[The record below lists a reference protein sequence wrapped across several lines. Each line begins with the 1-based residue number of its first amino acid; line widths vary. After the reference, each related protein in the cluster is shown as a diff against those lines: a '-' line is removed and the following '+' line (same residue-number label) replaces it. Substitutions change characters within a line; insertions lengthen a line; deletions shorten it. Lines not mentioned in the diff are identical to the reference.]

1 MRYYS
6 HTNSLFIRGPFR
18 AASTGMAGGI
28 RSVPTLLVH
37 AIPADSDPADREKTL
52 DRIIAGEGLDQIFF
66 GATSTVPV
74 RHTCVLQ
81 YDFITV
87 FISAGIGPEP
97 SDPGRGIIIIVVSS
111 QELDDAALLETIMV
125 TAEAKVEALQ
135 AMNLSLSGTPAD
147 VIIAAGESGGDTGHR
162 SAGRD
167 TEAGRRVRAAVLHG
181 IPKAIRRHD
190 APATE
195 DRPAFF
201 IFSRFKG
208 DHWVEWTPEKC
219 PYYPCHFKGQSC
231 DFCYCPFYP
240 CHDETLGQWAVGS
253 NGNRVWNC
261 AKCRLLHEP
270 EVAAY
275 FKQYPGASRQEL
287 MAFAKTLKR

>member
-1 MRYYS
+1 VKHAKELRHGRFALFRNKDLIFRQSKYLTSKSMRYYS

-201 IFSRFKG
+201 IFSRVQG
-208 DHWVEWTPEKC
+208 RP
-219 PYYPCHFKGQSC
+219 
-231 DFCYCPFYP
+231 
-240 CHDETLGQWAVGS
+240 LG
-253 NGNRVWNC
+253 
-261 AKCRLLHEP
+261 
-270 EVAAY
+270 
-275 FKQYPGASRQEL
+275 
-287 MAFAKTLKR
+287 